1 MRLDKL
7 LADQGYGTRK
17 EVKALIKQGVVQTAS
32 RVLSDPSYHP
42 SPEEMAEMTVDGYFL
57 RPYPYHYFAFNKPEG
72 ILTAL
77 KGGGANPTVGDFL
90 PPHLVIRGL
99 VPVGRLDLDSSGLLL
114 CTDDGALNHRLT
126 APKWE
131 IPKRYYVELNP
142 GHPPLDE
149 TMVERFTK
157 GMVLEDGPTK
167 PADVEVISEFEGI
180 VTLREGRTRQLRRM
194 FEAQGQEVLVLHRLS
209 FGSLE
214 LYEDDEP
221 GELRELEAEEIEA
234 LYESTQLPSPRLF
247 N

>member
-17 EVKALIKQGVVQTAS
+17 EVKALIKQGAVQTSS

-42 SPEEMAEMTVDGYFL
+42 NDEEMAQITVDGYPL
-57 RPYPYHYFAFNKPEG
+57 RPYPYHYFVFNKPEG
-72 ILTAL
+72 VLTAL
-77 KGGGANPTVGDFL
+77 KGGGHPTVGEFL
-90 PPHLVIRGL
+90 PDQLVIRGL

-114 CTDDGALNHRLT
+114 CTDDGTLNHRLT
-126 APKWE
+126 SPKWE
-131 IPKRYYVELNP
+131 IPKRYFVELNP
-142 GHPPLDE
+142 GHPPLDDN
-149 TMVERFTK
+149 MVAKFTA
-157 GMVLEDGPTK
+157 GMILDDGPTK

-221 GELRELEAEEIEA
+221 GELRELENDEIEA
-234 LYESTQLPSPRLF
+234 LYEITQLPSPRLF
-247 N
+247 S

>member
-17 EVKALIKQGVVQTAS
+17 EVKALIKRGAVQTS
-32 RVLSDPSYHP
+32 ERVLSDPSYHP
-42 SPEEMAEMTVDGYFL
+42 SPDEMAEITVDGYSL
-57 RPYPYHYFAFNKPEG
+57 TPYPYHYFVFNKPEG
-72 ILTAL
+72 VLTAL
-77 KGGGANPTVGDFL
+77 KGGGHPTVGEFL
-90 PPHLVIRGL
+90 PAHLVIRGL

-114 CTDDGALNHRLT
+114 CTDDGTLNHRLT

-142 GHPPLDE
+142 GHPPLD
-149 TMVERFTK
+149 TAMVERFMS

-167 PADVEVISEFEGI
+167 PAEVEIISEFSSI

-214 LYEDDEP
+214 LYEDEEP
-221 GELRELEAEEIEA
+221 GELRELEIDEIEA
-234 LYESTQLPSPRLF
+234 LYELAQLPSPRLF
-247 N
+247 